1 MEYLLLLL
9 IADKINKLILNT
21 SNKRKNKNKL
31 FTEIRKR
38 LLNVINKISN
48 WNSNEGIN
56 NVLL

>member
-9 IADKINKLILNT
+9 IADKINKLILNI

-38 LLNVINKISN
+38 LFNVINKISN